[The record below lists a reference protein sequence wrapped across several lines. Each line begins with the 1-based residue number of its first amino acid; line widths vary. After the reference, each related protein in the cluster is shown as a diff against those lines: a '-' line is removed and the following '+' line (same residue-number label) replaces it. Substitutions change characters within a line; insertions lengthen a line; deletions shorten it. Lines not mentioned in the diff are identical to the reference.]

1 MSEGITPK
9 ITKTEAILK
18 LQHPKSLKQ
27 LRSFMGSINHLS
39 KIIPDA
45 ASLTDKLRPLLREEN
60 EKKKMKNV
68 KLPVKKLEWGEEHSR
83 IFEEIKTAVA
93 RIAQIHYYD
102 PKRDTRRK
110 CDASH
115 SGLGATLEQKTEDNE
130 WVPIAFASR
139 YLNVQEKKY
148 STNALELLAI
158 VWAVDRFK
166 HYLLGKELIL
176 ATYHKALTLA
186 LGE

>member
-1 MSEGITPK
+1 MCISQSGVNWLGHKLTSEGITPK
-9 ITKTEAILK
+9 ITITEAILK

-39 KIIPDA
+39 KFIPNN
-45 ASLTDKLRPLLREEN
+45 ASLTDRLRPLLREEN

-68 KLPVKKLEWGEEHSR
+68 KLPGKKFEWGVEHSI

-102 PKRDTRRK
+102 PKKDTRVK

-115 SGLGATLEQKTEDNE
+115 SGLGAALEQKMEDND
-130 WVPIAFASR
+130 WVLIAFASR

-148 STNALELLAI
+148 STN
-158 VWAVDRFK
+158 K
-166 HYLLGKELIL
+166 
-176 ATYHKALTLA
+176 
-186 LGE
+186 